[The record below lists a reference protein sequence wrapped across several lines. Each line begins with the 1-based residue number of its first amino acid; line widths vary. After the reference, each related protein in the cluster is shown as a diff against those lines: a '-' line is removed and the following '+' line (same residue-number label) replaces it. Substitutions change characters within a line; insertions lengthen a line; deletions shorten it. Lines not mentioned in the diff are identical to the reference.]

1 VEVPRRG
8 GPNFSFAGF
17 LLLTAFGTFLWKSIP
32 LESSRPPTG
41 ESQWHPSEL
50 SNQVPARL
58 WQDPFEAVLE
68 HTGSRTGRKPDTK
81 QTPKSAGEDR
91 HEDIPDCRLD
101 ILNKS
106 IEQKQTRVIAAM
118 LTAGPDAELTE
129 RRRRRRYAVVS
140 GLGAAGLVPQSASS
154 IRYCYL
160 QKAMPNHMENKYIV
174 PYELYTPDP
183 TGAQAEQPY
192 AILLLWVNETIF
204 TSEPMGRFANMAEQI
219 AGLRKSKHEEVNTRF
234 FVLGPASSDTLRKL
248 AERASDDR
256 QAAGDME
263 ELKERF
269 SGLAIDGLHILSPVA
284 TVPRSQFTSD
294 SAQQE
299 RFDKLGE
306 LFAPRHC
313 LEQRDTSGPC
323 VSFFRTI
330 PTDDKLADLL
340 ASELIEK
347 RPWDVE
353 KDHIALV
360 SEWDT
365 NFGRSL
371 PEAFKTSY
379 CERSGQCNDA
389 NAPKVLEYS
398 YLRGIDGRIQGARD
412 DNQGKGKNGSKK
424 DDAKNGD
431 LFDGQNKRIVRR
443 PAGTAQFDYL
453 RRLAAKIRSKNGVL
467 KAEGKGKV
475 AAIGILGSD
484 VYDKLLIM
492 RALRPQFPQA
502 LFFTTDL
509 DAQLLHPADFR
520 WARNLI
526 VASSF
531 GLDLKR
537 DLQGKI
543 PPFRGNYQTSMFL
556 TTLLATKFD
565 HPYGTGLGSPDTSI
579 HDDFMQRIPPLLFE
593 IGRHGA
599 ERLSPV
605 HEESNTVHPLAP
617 ESSIVKNTW
626 YIFLIILLLIA
637 AAHQSRP
644 FSGWLVIW
652 SLLALLFAANL
663 AIVAIVSSNSG
674 EPMSLT
680 SGISIW
686 PTEFIRYT
694 ALCLSIYFISVL
706 ILDLRAN
713 CARISRDKLQIRDK
727 RFDSEIGYDSVLAQ
741 PATLAHLWKSRRN
754 RLFGSAALAVSLLVG
769 SYVTVR
775 FGNEYPWMARTLVF
789 CLVTI
794 LILLLGICYKRVPW
808 IAGCL
813 PAVLLVAFGMPLT
826 EKIGAGQF
834 WFPPLYWFSALA
846 FWFYLIYKW
855 YPPAHRV
862 DSINNWMNS
871 TLQKE
876 NTEVVDAKQYW
887 LDYCKLGQPKG
898 RWYRALS
905 LWLLFMAFGSMVFSI
920 TGFPVTPCRG
930 ALSCGLD
937 KALVIT
943 SVSSMLLLIFLVLDE
958 FRLTVFWIKGLTRIK
973 NMSWAGITG
982 DHDMKTSE
990 RLNLLSHESFKIELI
1005 AERTEEIGHLIYYPF
1020 LIIIIM
1026 LISRSSYFDNWG
1038 LPQGLA
1044 IVVLINILM
1053 LISAGAKVRHEA
1065 EKCRREVLERMNA
1078 KLLEV
1083 KGCSAPSSRTDI
1095 AQIQQI
1101 ISDVKSL
1108 RNGAFQ
1114 PFTEQP
1120 LLRASLLLF
1129 GAIGI
1134 TAGEYLTVFN

>member
-1 VEVPRRG
+1 MEVPRRG

-41 ESQWHPSEL
+41 ETQWHPSEL

-58 WQDPFEAVLE
+58 WQDPFEAVFE

-81 QTPKSAGEDR
+81 QSPKPAGEVP

-101 ILNKS
+101 VLNTS

-174 PYELYTPDP
+174 PYEWYTPDP
-183 TGAQAEQPY
+183 TDAQSKEPY
-192 AILLLWVNETIF
+192 AVLLLWVNETIF
-204 TSEPMGRFANMAEQI
+204 ASNPMGRFANMAEQI
-219 AGLRKSKHEEVNTRF
+219 AGLRKSIQEKVNTRF

-248 AERASDDR
+248 AERASEDR
-256 QAAGDME
+256 EAAGDMK

-269 SGLAIDGLHILSPVA
+269 SGLAIDGLHILSPFA

-294 SAQQE
+294 SAQRE

-313 LEQRDTSGPC
+313 LEQRDTSTPC

-330 PTDDKLADLL
+330 PTDDKLAGLL
-340 ASELIEK
+340 ARELVDK
-347 RPWDVE
+347 RPWDAE

-371 PEAFKTSY
+371 PQAFKTSY
-379 CERSGQCNDA
+379 CERSGQCNDT
-389 NAPKVLEYS
+389 NPPKVLEYS
-398 YLRGIDGRIQGARD
+398 YLRGIDGRIQGAGND
-412 DNQGKGKNGSKK
+412 DQGNGKSGSKK
-424 DDAKNGD
+424 DETKNGD
-431 LFDGQNKRIVRR
+431 MFEGQDKRVVRR

-453 RRLAAKIRSKNGVL
+453 RRLADKIRSKNASL
-467 KAEGKGKV
+467 KSEGKGRIG
-475 AAIGILGSD
+475 AIGILGSD
-484 VYDKLLIM
+484 VYDKLLIL
-492 RALRPQFPQA
+492 RALRPQFPHA

-537 DLQGKI
+537 ELQGKI
-543 PPFRGNYQTSMFL
+543 PPFRGNYQTSVFL
-556 TTLLATKFD
+556 STLLATKFD

-579 HDDFMQRIPPLLFE
+579 HDVFMQRIPALLFE
-593 IGRHGA
+593 VGRHGA
-599 ERLSPV
+599 ERLSLVP
-605 HEESNTVHPLAP
+605 EEFDTVHPLAP

-626 YIFLIILLLIA
+626 YVFLIILLLIA

-644 FSGWLVIW
+644 FSGWLVLW
-652 SLLALLFAANL
+652 SILALLFAMNL
-663 AIVAIVSSNSG
+663 ALVAIVSSKGG

-680 SGISIW
+680 QGISIW
-686 PTEFIRYT
+686 PTEFIRYA
-694 ALCLSIYFISVL
+694 ALCLSIYFISLL
-706 ILDLRAN
+706 ILDLRSN
-713 CARISRDKLQIRDK
+713 CARISRDMLQIREK
-727 RFDSEIGYDSVLAQ
+727 RFDSEIGYDSALAQ
-741 PATLAHLWKSRRN
+741 PSTLAELWKFRRN
-754 RLFGSAALAVSLLVG
+754 WLIGGAVLAVSLLAG
-769 SYVTVR
+769 SYATVR
-775 FGNEYPWMARTLVF
+775 YSNEYPWMARTFIVYLVA
-789 CLVTI
+789 
-794 LILLLGICYKRVPW
+794 ILLLLLGFCYKRVPW
-808 IAGCL
+808 LARCL
-813 PAVLLVAFGMPLT
+813 PAVLLVVLGMPLT
-826 EKIGAGQF
+826 EKIGAEYF
-834 WFPPLYWFSALA
+834 WFPPVYWFSALA
-846 FWFYLIYKW
+846 GWFYLIYKR

-862 DSINNWMNS
+862 QSINNWMNS
-871 TLQKE
+871 LLRKE
-876 NTEVVDAKQYW
+876 NTEAVDAKQYW

-905 LWLLFMAFGSMVFSI
+905 LWLLFMAFGSLIFSI

-943 SVSSMLLLIFLVLDE
+943 SVSTMLLLIFLVLDE
-958 FRLTVFWIKGLTRIK
+958 FRLTVFWIKGLTQIK
-973 NMSWAGITG
+973 NMSWAGIIG
-982 DHDMKTSE
+982 SHHKKISE
-990 RLNLLSHESFKIELI
+990 RLKLLSHESFKIELI

-1020 LIIIIM
+1020 LMIIIM

-1038 LPQGLA
+1038 LPQGIA
-1044 IVVLINILM
+1044 IVVSISILM
-1053 LISAGAKVRHEA
+1053 LISAGVKVRNEA
-1065 EKCRREVLERMNA
+1065 EKCRGEVLGKLNA
-1078 KLLEV
+1078 KLLEI

-1095 AQIQQI
+1095 AQIQQLI
-1101 ISDVKSL
+1101 GDVKSI

-1129 GAIGI
+1129 GAISI

>member
-1 VEVPRRG
+1 MEVPRRG

-41 ESQWHPSEL
+41 ETQWHPSEL

-58 WQDPFEAVLE
+58 WQDPFEAVFE

-81 QTPKSAGEDR
+81 QSPKPAGEVP

-101 ILNKS
+101 VLNTS

-174 PYELYTPDP
+174 PYEWYTPDP
-183 TGAQAEQPY
+183 TGAQSKEPY
-192 AILLLWVNETIF
+192 AVLLLWVNETIF
-204 TSEPMGRFANMAEQI
+204 ASNPMGRFANMAEQI
-219 AGLRKSKHEEVNTRF
+219 AGLRKSIQEKVNTRF

-248 AERASDDR
+248 AERASEDR
-256 QAAGDME
+256 EAAGDMK

-294 SAQQE
+294 SAQRE

-313 LEQRDTSGPC
+313 LEQRDTSTPC

-330 PTDDKLADLL
+330 PTDDKLAGLL
-340 ASELIEK
+340 ARELIDK

-371 PEAFKTSY
+371 PQAFKTSY

-389 NAPKVLEYS
+389 NSPKVLEYS
-398 YLRGIDGRIQGARD
+398 YLRGIDGRLQGAGND
-412 DNQGKGKNGSKK
+412 DQGNGKSGSKK
-424 DDAKNGD
+424 EESKNGE
-431 LFDGQNKRIVRR
+431 LFEGQDKRVVRR

-453 RRLAAKIRSKNGVL
+453 RRLAAKIRSRNASL
-467 KAEGKGKV
+467 KAEGMGKV

-484 VYDKLLIM
+484 VYDKLLIL

-520 WARNLI
+520 WTRNLI

-537 DLQGKI
+537 ELQGKI

-556 TTLLATKFD
+556 STLLATKFD

-579 HDDFMQRIPPLLFE
+579 HDVFMQRIPPLLFE
-593 IGRHGA
+593 VGRHGA
-599 ERLSPV
+599 ERLSLV
-605 HEESNTVHPLAP
+605 HEESDTVHPLAP
-617 ESSIVKNTW
+617 ESSIIKNTW
-626 YIFLIILLLIA
+626 YLFLIILILIA
-637 AAHQSRP
+637 AAHQSKP
-644 FSGWLVIW
+644 FSGWLVLW
-652 SLLALLFAANL
+652 SLLALFFAMNL
-663 AIVAIVSSNSG
+663 AFVAIFSSNGG

-680 SGISIW
+680 PGISVW

-694 ALCLSIYFISVL
+694 ALCLSIYFISL
-706 ILDLRAN
+706 MILDLRAN
-713 CARISRDKLQIRDK
+713 CARISRDMLQIRDK

-741 PATLAHLWKSRRN
+741 PSTLAKLWKSRRDW
-754 RLFGSAALAVSLLVG
+754 LLGGAALAVLLLVG
-769 SYVTVR
+769 SYATVR
-775 FGNEYPWMARTLVF
+775 FGNEYPWMAPTLIIY
-789 CLVTI
+789 LVAI
-794 LILLLGICYKRVPW
+794 LILLVGFCCRRVPW
-808 IAGCL
+808 IVGCL
-813 PAVLLVAFGMPLT
+813 PAVILVAVGMPLT
-826 EKIGAGQF
+826 EKFGAGNF
-834 WFPPLYWFSALA
+834 WFPPLYWFGALLV
-846 FWFYLIYKW
+846 WFVLIYRL
-855 YPPAHRV
+855 YPQAYRV
-862 DSINNWMNS
+862 ASVNNWMNN

-876 NTEVVDAKQYW
+876 NTETVKAKEYW
-887 LDYCKLGQPKG
+887 LDYCELGQPKG

-905 LWLLFMAFGSMVFSI
+905 LWLLFMAFGAMVFSI

-958 FRLTVFWIKGLTRIK
+958 FRLTVFWIKGLTQIK
-973 NMSWAGITG
+973 NMSWSEIAGV
-982 DHDMKTSE
+982 HDMKISE

-1020 LIIIIM
+1020 LVIIIM
-1026 LISRSSYFDNWG
+1026 LLSRSSYFDNWG

-1053 LISAGAKVRHEA
+1053 LISAGVKVRHEA
-1065 EKCRREVLERMNA
+1065 EKCRGEVLEKMNA
-1078 KLLEV
+1078 KLLEI

-1095 AQIQQI
+1095 AQIQQL
-1101 ISDVKSL
+1101 ISDVKNL